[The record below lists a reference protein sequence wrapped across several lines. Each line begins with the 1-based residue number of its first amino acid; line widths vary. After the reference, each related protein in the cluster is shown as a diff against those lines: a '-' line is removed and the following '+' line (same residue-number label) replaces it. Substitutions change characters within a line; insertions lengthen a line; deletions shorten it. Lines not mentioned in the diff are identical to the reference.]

1 MWPQTFWRKSER
13 EEKQQKRVKDRQA
26 QEQRRLDIELLEAK
40 RQQRKLNFLITQTEL
55 YAHFMARKMAATTTS
70 SSSSGDVSS
79 SSRDVSIGDVTS
91 ETAILNRLN
100 SDVTEERL
108 RQLDDYDEAGV
119 KEEARGA
126 ATLAAQ
132 RQEANRVAYERQVGG
147 GLTAVFRI
155 RGSYGSGS
163 MILI

>member
-70 SSSSGDVSS
+70 SSSSSDVSS
-79 SSRDVSIGDVTS
+79 SSEMWMKYDC
-91 ETAILNRLN
+91 
-100 SDVTEERL
+100 EERKSWPL
-108 RQLDDYDEAGV
+108 ETNIG
-119 KEEARGA
+119 KK
-126 ATLAAQ
+126 Q
-132 RQEANRVAYERQVGG
+132 RQSTFRQKKSELFLFRKPLSIQLSSLTRDKYMAEHKKGNSSQVNSRV
-147 GLTAVFRI
+147 
-155 RGSYGSGS
+155 SKN
-163 MILI
+163 